1 MGFTPIEDY
10 GVIGNLETCPLVGR
24 DGSIDWCCFP
34 HIESSSVFASILD
47 DEGGGHFAV
56 QPATDFESE
65 QAYVSRTNVLQTEFR
80 TDSGTLELT
89 DFMPV
94 STKVLSGHTPS
105 AIYRKAA
112 CTEGTI
118 EVDVEFAPRFDYERA
133 GTTVEGTSEGVLAR
147 GNGEQLYLWSPAS
160 FETSEGETEHAT
172 ASVSLGTDETVW
184 FVLQYN
190 DREPREATDC
200 EALLREI
207 IDYWQEWTHQ
217 CLDESGCRFGGSS
230 HENVV
235 RSGLLLRLLMN
246 PQTHAIAA
254 APTTSLPE
262 EIGGIRNWDYRYAW
276 IRDAAFTIQA
286 LYELGHDRE
295 ARNGFDWC
303 LTMCHKDDPG
313 EIGHPLYGLHY
324 PASMTETT
332 LDHLSGYRDSV
343 PVRVGNKAGDQ
354 DQLDTYGE
362 LIMAIYTAT
371 NYGEDIFESEWEV
384 LREVIEYV
392 CDVWMNKDSG
402 IWEARSEPK
411 HNVHSKVLCWAA
423 IDRGIRIAEEN
434 DFNAPFERWKGECDA
449 IREAVLNK
457 GFDEDLGSFTQT
469 FEGETVDAAAL
480 RIAGVGFLPFDD
492 DRIQG
497 TIDAVMD
504 HLMTDEGLVQR
515 YDGDDGLPG
524 KDNPFVLCT
533 FWLVDCFALSGRIE
547 EARDLF
553 ESTMKYASPLGLFAE
568 EVDPETGE
576 HRGNFPQAFSHIG
589 LINSTLYLNKAEE
602 GETSEPI
609 GIQPAER
616 YQSS

>member
-1 MGFTPIEDY
+1 MAFTPIEDY

-56 QPATDFESE
+56 QPATGFESE
-65 QAYVSRTNVLQTEFR
+65 QAYVTRTNVLQTEFR

-105 AIYRKAA
+105 AIYRKAT

-190 DREPREATDC
+190 DREPREAADC

-217 CLDESGCRFGGSS
+217 CLDESDCRFGGSS
-230 HENVV
+230 HENVI
-235 RSGLLLRLLMN
+235 RSGLVLRLLMN

-392 CDVWMNKDSG
+392 CGVWMNKDSG

-449 IREAVLNK
+449 IREAVLDE
-457 GFDEDLGSFTQT
+457 GFDENLGSFTQT

-497 TIDAVMD
+497 TIEAVMD
-504 HLMTDEGLVQR
+504 QLMTDEGLVQR

-533 FWLVDCFALSGRIE
+533 FWLVDCLALSGRIE

-568 EVDPETGE
+568 EVNPETGE